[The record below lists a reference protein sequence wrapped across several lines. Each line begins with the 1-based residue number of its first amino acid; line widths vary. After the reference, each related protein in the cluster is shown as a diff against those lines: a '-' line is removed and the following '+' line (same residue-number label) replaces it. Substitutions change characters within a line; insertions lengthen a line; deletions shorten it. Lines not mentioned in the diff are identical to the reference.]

1 MSLFFSQA
9 HTSLTFING
18 SPLGKTSL
26 KTALQYHLP
35 MASIRSRSSSPQLV
49 CTITR
54 AGTPLLGPLQEHS
67 LWAGLLAGAQTDLGI
82 AGKWAALRS
91 PSDLCCGL
99 IPQPGETGS
108 GAKGA
113 IPMFLSSSIQHAFP
127 NQTNPSSNPGFA
139 SH

>member
-1 MSLFFSQA
+1 MGW
-9 HTSLTFING
+9 TPGRG
-18 SPLGKTSL
+18 SDRPG
-26 KTALQYHLP
+26 HC
-35 MASIRSRSSSPQLV
+35 REV
-49 CTITR
+49 
-54 AGTPLLGPLQEHS
+54 G
-67 LWAGLLAGAQTDLGI
+67 GI

-99 IPQPGETGS
+99 VPQPGETGS

-113 IPMFLSSSIQHAFP
+113 IPMFLNSSIQHAFP